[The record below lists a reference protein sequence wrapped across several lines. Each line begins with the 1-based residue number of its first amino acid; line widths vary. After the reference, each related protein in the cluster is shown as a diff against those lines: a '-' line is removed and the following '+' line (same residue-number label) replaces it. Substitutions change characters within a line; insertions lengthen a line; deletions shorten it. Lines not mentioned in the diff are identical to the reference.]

1 MKPRKTS
8 QSVKRAKALRQD
20 MSLPEVLLW
29 QILRTSPT
37 GHKFRRQ
44 HPFPPYTLDFYCARA
59 NLAIEIDG
67 TSHDFGDQP
76 HRDEKRDAWL
86 KLHRVDTLR
95 IAAQDVLRDVV
106 AVAEGIV
113 GVVGERLVVMGKVAP
128 APPSV
133 LRTATP
139 PSAVPAATSPSQDDG
154 EDLSVSSSPSTL
166 SLSKG
171 DGEVAPRSG
180 DGGANWRKTT

>member
-1 MKPRKTS
+1 MRPRKTA

-29 QILRTSPT
+29 QILRASPG

-67 TSHDFGDQP
+67 RSHDFGDQP
-76 HRDEKRDAWL
+76 QRDEKRDGWW

-95 IAAQDVLRDVV
+95 ISAQDVLRDVV

-113 GVVGERLVVMGKVAP
+113 GVVEERLVVIGKVAP
-128 APPSV
+128 APPSAAPPSV
-133 LRTATP
+133 LRTAT
-139 PSAVPAATSPSQDDG
+139 SPSPFDKLRVDG
-154 EDLSVSSSPSTL
+154 EELSGKSFPMTCI
-166 SLSKG
+166 
-171 DGEVAPRSG
+171 GEVAPRSG
-180 DGGANWRKTT
+180 DGGATYGETS